1 MHSEGV
7 LKRLPLAAIA
17 TLLVVLLDQLSK
29 WWVVNNLDLYES
41 MYPIPALAHIFR
53 ITHLTNTGAAFGLL
67 QEAGGFF
74 TIAVIVITIII
85 LIYLRRVPRD
95 RWLTRVAL
103 GIVVGG
109 ALGNLID
116 RLSLGYVIDFIDFS
130 FFAKFNVADSA
141 VSIGVVLLFIAT
153 WLDERAKPATQ
164 NESLEVDRGMF
175 STDDAEAR
183 R

>member
-1 MHSEGV
+1 M
-7 LKRLPLAAIA
+7 KRLPLAAIA
-17 TLLVVLLDQLSK
+17 TLSVVLLDQLSK

-41 MYPIPALAHIFR
+41 MYPIPALSHIFA

-67 QEAGGFF
+67 QEAGIFF
-74 TIAVIVITIII
+74 TIASVVITVII
-85 LIYLRRVPRD
+85 LVYVRRIPRE
-95 RWLTRVAL
+95 RWLTRIAL
-103 GIVVGG
+103 GMVVGG

-116 RLSLGYVIDFIDFS
+116 RLRLGYVVDFIDFS

-141 VSIGVVLLFIAT
+141 ISIGVVLLFLAT
-153 WLDERAKPATQ
+153 WLEERPRPALGKTV
-164 NESLEVDRGMF
+164 EVL